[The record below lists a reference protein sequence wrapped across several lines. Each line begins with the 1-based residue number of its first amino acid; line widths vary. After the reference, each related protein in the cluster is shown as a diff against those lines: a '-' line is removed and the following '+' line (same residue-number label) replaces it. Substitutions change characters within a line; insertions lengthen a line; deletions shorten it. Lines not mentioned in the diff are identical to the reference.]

1 MTDPVIDALS
11 GDAPQLGQDDATF
24 DANTNLFVGALGN
37 FQTQINGVAAWVSEK
52 VSEIAGSASAA
63 SDSAAAASTSASQ
76 AAQSALT
83 AAGAANYQGD
93 YDAGTLYAVGES
105 VSYTGS
111 EFVKKTTA
119 PAGTTPVDGTD
130 WLELGG
136 GGATK
141 KAVTLTGTSPVM
153 DLGAA
158 DYFDLTLTGDT
169 VLSFSNPPSTGEAK
183 EAVLKLTGGGVVDEL
198 DLASGQY
205 ESKSYGFGIAFWASA
220 ISDDGSKFY
229 IGQIAGT
236 LHQYSLSTPFDIG
249 TATSDSKTLDVSAQ
263 TTGVY
268 SIQFGLSGTKLFVVS
283 NNGVVYQYTLST
295 AWDLSTAVYD
305 NVSFSGNAQTGN
317 QCYGAFLSNDG
328 LKLLL
333 TADSSHAVYQYTLT
347 TAWDVSTASYDS
359 VSFSLSAQ
367 LVWPLDLALNSA
379 GTRMVV
385 ACRTNLKIYQYTLA
399 TAFDVSSAT
408 YDGVSLDIQ
417 GVGGFS
423 GGVAFA
429 RNGVKAY
436 QNNSNGTAAQSIVGA
451 DQAFTLTYPSG
462 SQFVDGTSPPAPPG
476 ALLPETEIIDFL
488 IESDGTSSFI
498 TKRGGKF
505 E

>member
-1 MTDPVIDALS
+1 MSDPTITPPPDAPS
-11 GDAPQLGQDDATF
+11 RQQPSTFSARGDAFFAWLVTF
-24 DANTNLFVGALGN
+24 
-37 FQTQINGVAAWVSEK
+37 AAEVTTVISWVSEK
-52 VSEIAGSASAA
+52 VTEIAASATAA
-63 SDSAAAASTSASQ
+63 SDSATEAAGSASE
-76 AAQSALT
+76 AVQSALT
-83 AAGAANYQGD
+83 ASGAANYQGD
-93 YDAGTLYAVGES
+93 YDAGTFYAVGES
-105 VSYTGS
+105 VSYTGGV
-111 EFVKKTTA
+111 FVKKTAA

-169 VLSFSNPPSTGEAK
+169 VLAYSNPPSTGEAK
-183 EAVLKLTGGGVVDEL
+183 EAILKLTGGGVVDEL

-283 NNGVVYQYTLST
+283 NNGVVYQYTLAT
-295 AWDLSTAVYD
+295 AWDLSSAVYD
-305 NVSFSGNAQTGN
+305 SVSFSGNAQTGN

-347 TAWDVSTASYDS
+347 TAWDISTASYDS

-408 YDGVSLDIQ
+408 YDGVSFDIQ

-462 SQFVDGTSPPAPPG
+462 SKFVDGTSPPAPPG